1 MGDVETQPAPI
12 VEMKGIS
19 IQFPGVKALDD
30 VDFRLFP
37 GEVHAIMGENGAGK
51 STLIKA
57 LTGVY
62 GIDAGTILVQGQS
75 RRFSGTADA
84 EAAGISTVYQEV
96 NLCTNLSIGE
106 NLMLGHEQR
115 GRLGI
120 NWRATHR
127 VAHEALAQIGLGRLD
142 TRAPL
147 SSVSIAVQQLVAIA
161 RATVVNARVLI
172 LDEPTSSLD
181 KTEVEV
187 LFAIIRGLRD
197 KGVAVLFVSHFLD
210 QVYEISDRITVLR
223 NGHLIGEALARDLPR
238 TQMVEMMIGQAM
250 SSLESLGSDTAG
262 LDPDAPVVLDV
273 RDLRRAADV
282 GPCAFVIRRGEVFG
296 VAGLLGSGR
305 TELARLLFAA
315 DRPDGG
321 SVVLDGEEVSLTTP
335 LRSLKS
341 GIAYSTENRRDE
353 GIIAALSV
361 RDNITVS
368 LQAMRGWMHKIPREE
383 QDRLCEQ
390 YISALG
396 IKTPSAET
404 PVGSLS
410 GGNQQKVLL
419 ARWLATEPKVLILD
433 EPTRGID
440 VAAKAEIQSAVLDLA
455 RKGMSIVFISSEM
468 DEVLRISHRVLV
480 MRDRSQAA
488 VLDNSEGTLT
498 QAEVVGVIAD
508 GGTQS

>member
-341 GIAYSTENRRDE
+341 GIAHSTENRRDE

>member
-62 GIDAGTILVQGQS
+62 GIDAGTILVQGQA

-127 VAHEALAQIGLGRLD
+127 VPHEALAQIGLGRLD

-187 LFAIIRGLRD
+187 LFTIIRGLRD
-197 KGVAVLFVSHFLD
+197 MGVAVLFVSHFLD

-223 NGHLIGEALARDLPR
+223 NGRLIGESLARDLPR

-273 RDLRRAADV
+273 RDLRRSADV

-390 YISALG
+390 YISTLG

-419 ARWLATEPKVLILD
+419 ARWLVTEPKVLILD

-468 DEVLRISHRVLV
+468 EEVLRISHRVLV